1 MKNAS
6 PILCALITIVFLIPV
21 NVFAQISIVNNGR
34 VGVGTNTVDNTYK
47 MHVDG
52 ESFCAVKFEVNHLKP
67 WGWAEVSSVNIADI
81 KSWIVNYNST
91 HTYFVTS
98 NGAIFGQGSWI
109 ASDQK
114 LKTDIT
120 DVSDGLD
127 QIAKLKPVKYKMKID
142 SIQSDDPSYNYGF
155 LAQDVRDALPDLT
168 RFAYTDDDKK
178 DSTLFINY
186 DMVIPLLVKAIQE
199 QQVMIE
205 SLRKID
211 EQDKISDIS
220 MRKDVELT
228 CVPNPSN
235 GILDVVVSGIDITA
249 EIMLTNLAGEQVF
262 ATDQFQTSQVQ
273 KLNISHLASG
283 IYVLH
288 LTTGLD
294 ILASK
299 KIIKK

>member
-1 MKNAS
+1 MKHAA
-6 PILCALITIVFLIPV
+6 PILCALVLILFFLPI
-21 NVFAQISIVNNGR
+21 NSFAQISVVNNGR
-34 VGVGTNTVDNTYK
+34 VGIGTNTVDNTYK

-52 ESFCAVKFEVNHLKP
+52 EGFCAVKFEVNHLKP

-142 SIQSDDPSYNYGF
+142 STKRDDPSYNYGF
-155 LAQDVRDALPDLT
+155 LAQDVQDVLPDLT
-168 RFAYTDDDKK
+168 RFAYTDDAKK

-205 SLRKID
+205 SLGKRND
-211 EQDKISDIS
+211 QDNKSDIS
-220 MRKDVELT
+220 MGKDIELT

-235 GILDVVVSGIDITA
+235 GMLDVVVNGIDISA
-249 EIMLTNLAGEQVF
+249 EIMVTNLAGEQVF
-262 ATDQFQTSQVQ
+262 ATDQFQTNQVQ
-273 KLNISHLASG
+273 KLDISHLASG

-288 LTTGLD
+288 LTSGPD